1 MFNTIDH
8 GSSKRVAGSFESS
21 SSPEGNSSEG
31 NSPEGGSLEGGSYD
45 ERLFSGRRIRNLIIG
60 AVIVVIGGIAAVNV
74 FMYLQYGGT
83 MFDRYFEKKAPKSP
97 MAGKLAFD
105 KGTKYYI
112 GIIRGQ
118 GRSQK
123 QGNVY
128 YIEQAGGTLIEVA
141 MVNVEVRDPEKLE
154 K

>member
-1 MFNTIDH
+1 MFNTDDR
-8 GSSKRVAGSFESS
+8 GSTGG
-21 SSPEGNSSEG
+21 SSPEGSS
-31 NSPEGGSLEGGSYD
+31 LD
-45 ERLFSGRRIRNLIIG
+45 ERLFSGHRIRNLLVG
-60 AVIVVIGGIAAVNV
+60 AAIVVIGGLLAVNA

-83 MFDRYFEKKAPKSP
+83 MFDRYFAKKEPKSP

-112 GIIRGQ
+112 GIIRAE
-118 GRSQK
+118 GRSQR

-128 YIEQAGGTLIEVA
+128 YIEQAGGSMIEVA
-141 MVNVEVRDPEKLE
+141 KVNVEVRDPEKSD

>member
-1 MFNTIDH
+1 MFNTKDRDARE
-8 GSSKRVAGSFESS
+8 GSLQEG
-21 SSPEGNSSEG
+21 SPEGSSQG
-31 NSPEGGSLEGGSYD
+31 
-45 ERLFSGRRIRNLIIG
+45 ERLFSLRRVRNLVIG
-60 AVIVVIGGIAAVNV
+60 TVVVVIGGLVAVNV

-83 MFDRYFEKKAPKSP
+83 MFDRYFEKKQPKSP

-112 GIIRGQ
+112 GIIRGE
-118 GRSQK
+118 GRSQR

-141 MVNVEVRDPEKLE
+141 RANVEVREPEKIE

>member
-1 MFNTIDH
+1 MFNTDDR
-8 GSSKRVAGSFESS
+8 GSPKGSPHERS
-21 SSPEGNSSEG
+21 
-31 NSPEGGSLEGGSYD
+31 SYD
-45 ERLFSGRRIRNLIIG
+45 ERLFSGRRVRNLILGTLI
-60 AVIVVIGGIAAVNV
+60 AVIGGLVAVNV

-83 MFDRYFEKKAPKSP
+83 MFDRYFAKKEPKSP

-112 GIIRGQ
+112 GIIRAE
-118 GRSQK
+118 GRSQR

-128 YIEQAGGTLIEVA
+128 YIEQAGGSMIEVA
-141 MVNVEVRDPEKLE
+141 RVNVEVRDPEKSD

>member
-1 MFNTIDH
+1 MFNTGDR
-8 GSSKRVAGSFESS
+8 GSPDGSPQER
-21 SSPEGNSSEG
+21 
-31 NSPEGGSLEGGSYD
+31 GSYE
-45 ERLFSGRRIRNLIIG
+45 ERLFSGRRIRNLIVGTLI
-60 AVIVVIGGIAAVNV
+60 AVIGGLVAVNV

-83 MFDRYFEKKAPKSP
+83 MFDRYFEKKEPKSP

-112 GIIRGQ
+112 GIIRAE
-118 GRSQK
+118 GRSQR

-128 YIEQAGGTLIEVA
+128 YIEQAGGSMIEVA
-141 MVNVEVRDPEKLE
+141 KVNVEVRDPQKSD

>member
-1 MFNTIDH
+1 MFNTDDR
-8 GSSKRVAGSFESS
+8 GSPQGRPQER
-21 SSPEGNSSEG
+21 
-31 NSPEGGSLEGGSYD
+31 GSYD
-45 ERLFSGRRIRNLIIG
+45 ERLFSGRRVRNLIFGTLI
-60 AVIVVIGGIAAVNV
+60 AVVGGLVAVNV

-83 MFDRYFEKKAPKSP
+83 MFDRYFARKEPKSP

-112 GIIRGQ
+112 GIIRAE
-118 GRSQK
+118 GRSQR

-128 YIEQAGGTLIEVA
+128 YIEQAGGMMIEVA
-141 MVNVEVRDPEKLE
+141 KVNVEVRDPEKSD

>member
-1 MFNTIDH
+1 MFNSDD
-8 GSSKRVAGSFESS
+8 
-21 SSPEGNSSEG
+21 
-31 NSPEGGSLEGGSYD
+31 GGAKD
-45 ERLFSGRRIRNLIIG
+45 ERLFSWRRIRNLLLG
-60 AVIVVIGGIAAVNV
+60 VVVVVIGGLVAVNL
-74 FMYLQYGGT
+74 FTYLQYGGT
-83 MFDRYFEKKAPKSP
+83 MFDRYFEKKEQKSP

-112 GIIRGQ
+112 GIIRGE
-118 GRSQK
+118 GRSQR

-141 MVNVEVRDPEKLE
+141 KPNVEVRDPGTKNDA